1 VAWLGERFQEAA
13 VEPPDL
19 EALTLILIESMAAY
33 RELDRVFG
41 EIPGEVDDGRFI
53 EAWVEAALAI
63 SHRYGLNRSR

>member
-1 VAWLGERFQEAA
+1 MAWLGGRFQEAA

-41 EIPGEVDDGRFI
+41 EIPGKLTM
-53 EAWVEAALAI
+53 AASLKP
-63 SHRYGLNRSR
+63 G